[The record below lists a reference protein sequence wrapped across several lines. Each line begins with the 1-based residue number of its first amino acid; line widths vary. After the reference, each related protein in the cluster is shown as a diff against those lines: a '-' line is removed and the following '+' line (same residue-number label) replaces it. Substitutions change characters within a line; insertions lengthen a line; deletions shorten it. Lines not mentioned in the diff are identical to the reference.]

1 MANHN
6 KIEAI
11 IMNFEIVLATNNK
24 HKLQE
29 VRGFLSPHKIVVYGL
44 NDLNLKIGDIEENG
58 KSYFE
63 NSLIKARAVAKLVDL
78 PIIADDSGLEIEALN
93 NQPGLYS
100 ARYAEQLGGH
110 ANAIKE
116 ILKRLENIDNRS
128 ARFVCDIVLIN
139 DGDKPLLFEGIANG
153 TIADSPIGE
162 GGFGYDPI
170 FQSSE
175 INKRFSELSQEEK
188 NKVSH
193 RGKALLKLLTYL
205 RITHQSIK

>member
-1 MANHN
+1 
-6 KIEAI
+6 
-11 IMNFEIVLATNNK
+11 MNFEIVLATNNK

-44 NDLNLKIGDIEENG
+44 NDLNLKIGDVEENG
-58 KSYFE
+58 KNYYE
-63 NSLIKARAVAKLVDL
+63 NALIKAKAVAKLVDL

-93 NQPGLYS
+93 NEPGLFS

-116 ILKRLENIDNRS
+116 IVHRLEGKNNRN
-128 ARFVCDIVLIN
+128 ARFVCDIVLVN
-139 DGDKPLLFEGIANG
+139 DGDKPLLFEGIAKG
-153 TIADSPIGE
+153 IIAESPIGE
-162 GGFGYDPI
+162 NGFGYDPI
-170 FQSSE
+170 FQSTE
-175 INKRFSELSQEEK
+175 INKRFSELTQEEK

-205 RITHQSIK
+205 RIAHQSIK